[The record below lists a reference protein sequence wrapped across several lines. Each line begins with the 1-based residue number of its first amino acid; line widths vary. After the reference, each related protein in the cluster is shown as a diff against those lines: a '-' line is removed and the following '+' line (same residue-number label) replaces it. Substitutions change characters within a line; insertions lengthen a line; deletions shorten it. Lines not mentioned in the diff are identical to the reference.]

1 MYIPTAFAEQR
12 LDVLHE
18 FIRSQPFAT
27 LVTHAQ
33 RGLIASHVPVVLLPS
48 RGPSGTLRLH
58 LAKPNP
64 QCDDLA
70 AGAKALTIF
79 QGPHGYI
86 SPTWY
91 ATTAAVPTWNYV
103 AVHAH
108 GTPRMMSE
116 DELRDHLDA
125 LVAQHESNW
134 TASAALPRDVFEK
147 LRGAIVGFEIAIVH
161 LEGKWKLGQNR
172 TGADRHG
179 AIKGLRAS
187 GSADAAT
194 LADWMAAA
202 LDTSPGKCMPG

>member
-1 MYIPTAFAEQR
+1 MYIPPAFAEQR

-18 FIRSQPFAT
+18 FVRSHTFAT
-27 LVTHAQ
+27 LITRGQ

-48 RGPSGTLRLH
+48 RGPSGTLQVH

-70 AGAKALTIF
+70 AGAEALAIF

-103 AVHAH
+103 AVHAY
-108 GTPRMMSE
+108 GTPRAMSD

-125 LVAQHESNW
+125 LVAQHERTW
-134 TASAALPRDVFEK
+134 RASALPDDLFEK
-147 LRGAIVGFEIAIVH
+147 LRRAIVGFEISIAR

-172 TGADRHG
+172 TSADRRG
-179 AIKGLRAS
+179 AIEGLRAM
-187 GSADAAT
+187 GNADAAT

-202 LDTSPGKCMPG
+202 LDAASPGT